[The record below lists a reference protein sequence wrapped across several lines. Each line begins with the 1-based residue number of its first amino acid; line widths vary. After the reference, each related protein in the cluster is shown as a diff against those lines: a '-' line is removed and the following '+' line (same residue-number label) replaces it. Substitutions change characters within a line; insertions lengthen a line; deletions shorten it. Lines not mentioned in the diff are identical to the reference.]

1 MNALRCALLVPVI
14 ASLVACVQVP
24 PRPDDPAFAPVLPRT
39 PLPQELNNGAI
50 YQPGFEMTLYDDR
63 KAHRVGD
70 LITITLTE
78 RTAARK
84 SAESEMSKS
93 SSIELANPTLLGNVV
108 GAKGLDLGVDV
119 SASRSA
125 NGDAEANQSNSL
137 SGSIT
142 VTVAEVLPNGILAVR
157 GEKWITLNT
166 GDELVR
172 ISGLVRSEDI
182 SQYNTVLSTRVA
194 DARITYSGT
203 GAFANASQPGWLSQ
217 FFLSPLWP
225 F

>member
-1 MNALRCALLVPVI
+1 M
-14 ASLVACVQVP
+14 
-24 PRPDDPAFAPVLPRT
+24 
-39 PLPQELNNGAI
+39 PQELNNGAI
-50 YQPGFEMTLYDDR
+50 YQPGFGMSLYDDR

-70 LITITLTE
+70 IITITLTE

-84 SAESEMSKS
+84 SAESEMSKNS
-93 SSIELANPTLLGNVV
+93 SVELANPTLLGNVV
-108 GAKGLDLGVDV
+108 GAKGLDLGV
-119 SASRSA
+119 SMSGSRSA
-125 NGDAEANQSNSL
+125 NGEAEANQSNSL
-137 SGSIT
+137 TGSIT

-172 ISGLVRSEDI
+172 ISGLVRSDDI
-182 SQYNTVLSTRVA
+182 GQDNTVLSTRVA

-203 GAFANASQPGWLSQ
+203 GAFANSSQPGWLSQ